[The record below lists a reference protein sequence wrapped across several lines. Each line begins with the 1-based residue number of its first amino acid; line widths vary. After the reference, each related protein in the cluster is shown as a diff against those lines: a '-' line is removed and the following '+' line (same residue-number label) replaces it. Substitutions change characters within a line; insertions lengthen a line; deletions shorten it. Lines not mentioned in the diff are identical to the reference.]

1 MLNQIIQGDCLEK
14 LKDLPADSIDL
25 VLTDPPYFEV
35 KDEDW
40 DNQWK
45 DADEF
50 INWLGSIVSELKR
63 VLKPNGSLY
72 LFASPELSARVECKI
87 NETFHVLNNIRWVK
101 KDGWH
106 QKTEREALRSY
117 LSPWESIIFA
127 EQYGDQYA
135 EAEKALH
142 KDVYAPIGR
151 YIQLERERA
160 GFTRSQVEVALGFVS
175 RSDPTRGT
183 ALCYRWEEGS
193 SLPTEDT
200 YLKLRGFLNSKGQ
213 TEYLRKE
220 YEELRK
226 EYEELRRPF
235 QLNRTLH
242 AFDLWDYPTVK
253 PFPGKHPCEK
263 PQALLRYA
271 ITNSSKPGDIVL
283 DCFLGS
289 GATAEAALATGRKFI
304 GIEKSPH
311 WVSYAKSRVNRELQ
325 LDLWE
330 KEMVG

>member
-1 MLNQIIQGDCLEK
+1 
-14 LKDLPADSIDL
+14 

-35 KDEDW
+35 KEEVW

-45 DADEF
+45 DANEF
-50 INWLGSIVSELKR
+50 INWLGSIVTELKR

-72 LFASPELSARVECKI
+72 LFASPELSARVECKV

-193 SLPTEDT
+193 SLPNEET
-200 YLKLRGFLNSKGQ
+200 YLKLQEFLNSKGRG
-213 TEYLRKE
+213 EYLRKEYEYLRKEYEELRKEYEELRKE

-242 AFDLWDYPTVK
+242 AFDLWDFSPVK
-253 PFPGKHPCEK
+253 PYPGKHPCEK
-263 PQALLRYA
+263 PQTLLRYA
-271 ITNSSKPGDIVL
+271 INISSRPGGVVL
-283 DCFLGS
+283 DCFMGS

-304 GIEKSPH
+304 GIEMSPH
-311 WVSYAKSRVNRELQ
+311 WVKKAPNHERHNLHPF
-325 LDLWE
+325 
-330 KEMVG
+330 